1 MGNRTKKY
9 YKLLQPAAGLPAG
22 AIITGPAAE
31 VLANNGKA
39 VEYNPKT
46 QKGNG

>member
-1 MGNRTKKY
+1 MENRSKKY
-9 YKLLQPAAGLPAG
+9 YKLIQPAAGLPAG

-39 VEYNPKT
+39 IEFNPQTK
-46 QKGNG
+46 KRNG